1 MSVILLCKITHLFK
15 KFQGFP
21 IQSPF
26 SGIILFCVCETLNS
40 EKILIKKYC
49 CVLFRP
55 LISKAD
61 FEPLAK
67 DDSMFPLGSCY
78 AVHWFVVKWQKRNR
92 PKGSYILSTRTTK
105 RPPTCWRPRNRL
117 GAQTSSFSQ
126 THWLRIIMIGYNV
139 MQRLHFCVIYPYNML
154 ENLRPII
161 TWGKGCRIW

>member
-21 IQSPF
+21 IQTPF

-78 AVHWFVVKWQKRNR
+78 AVHWFDRSETGEKDLIYSVPEQQSVHLPVEDPETDLE
-92 PKGSYILSTRTTK
+92 PKQAPSARHTG
-105 RPPTCWRPRNRL
+105 
-117 GAQTSSFSQ
+117 
-126 THWLRIIMIGYNV
+126 
-139 MQRLHFCVIYPYNML
+139 
-154 ENLRPII
+154 
-161 TWGKGCRIW
+161 

>member
-21 IQSPF
+21 IQTPF

-92 PKGSYILSTRTTK
+92 RKGSYILGTRTTK
-105 RPPTCWRPRNRL
+105 RSPTCWRPRNRL
-117 GAQTSSFSQ
+117 GAQTSSFLLQGDTLVKNYNDRLQCYAASSL
-126 THWLRIIMIGYNV
+126 LRHLPLQHVRKFTADHNV
-139 MQRLHFCVIYPYNML
+139 RERV
-154 ENLRPII
+154 
-161 TWGKGCRIW
+161 